1 MSRPTSCTTLPPELI
16 AEGESHQRNEADA
29 VFASVCDF
37 AAWPDVPIH
46 VLVGADDRFFPADFQ
61 RRVARDRLG
70 VDADVLPGGHL
81 IAQANPTGVAKY
93 LQAKT

>member
-1 MSRPTSCTTLPPELI
+1 MFE
-16 AEGESHQRNEADA
+16 
-29 VFASVCDF
+29 SVCDF
-37 AAWPDVPIH
+37 TAWPDLPIY
-46 VLVGADDRFFPADFQ
+46 VLVGADDRLFPADFQ

-93 LQAKT
+93 LLGKT